1 MGDYFQSTN
10 INASNFYKNGKPI
23 NLGGQGA
30 QGAQGAQGT
39 TGTQGATGAQ
49 GTTGAQGATSES
61 GLPVGSIIMW
71 NGSSSNIPSGWHI
84 CNGENDTPDLRDRFV
99 IGAGNSFFQR
109 STSGSFTIT
118 ANNLPKHG
126 HNIETSYE
134 KGIDQGNPGTNIL
147 KFQGGE
153 GVTDYS
159 PLGQGN
165 SGGWETYVNIET
177 GNDKDL
183 LDMSGNSIT
192 QKDYYPPYCA
202 LYYIMFIG

>member
-10 INASNFYKNGKPI
+10 INASSYFHNGKRI

-30 QGAQGAQGT
+30 QGAQGAQGIH
-39 TGTQGATGAQ
+39 GAAANQGAQ
-49 GTTGAQGATSES
+49 GAQGATSEG

-126 HNIETSYE
+126 HNIETSYQT
-134 KGIDQGNPGTNIL
+134 DQIGNPGTNKL
-147 KFQGGE
+147 KFYGGISGTE
-153 GVTDYS
+153 AE

-165 SGGWETYVNIET
+165 SGSFETYVNIET